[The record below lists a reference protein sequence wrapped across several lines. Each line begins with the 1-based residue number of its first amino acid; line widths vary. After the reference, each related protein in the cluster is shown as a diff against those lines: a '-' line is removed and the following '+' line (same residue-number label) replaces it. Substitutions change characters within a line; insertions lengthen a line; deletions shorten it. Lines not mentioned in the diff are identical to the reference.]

1 MLFRGLVVIAL
12 GSSLYSDEFSMFK
25 CDTKQ
30 PGCIQVC
37 FNKFTPMNP
46 IRFWTFQMVFLFIPT
61 IFFYAYANNFNN
73 RVEKV
78 EQLRKDIEQLIT
90 PENSIKEYNFSEA
103 KELRKREAEI
113 FLKQKRL
120 DKSVRE
126 LGVYKSKVKIDVLE
140 GPPDTS
146 KKENSQILVSSK
158 LKIMY
163 ILHCLVK
170 ILIELIFLYL
180 NYLLQAQQSQT
191 YDFGFF
197 IFGQTWTVPER
208 YLCSTEKSIACNQQM
223 QAVSC
228 WISRPFEK
236 TMFLKYMVGLTYI
249 SIVVSSFEILEMLL
263 KSNKSR
269 LSKRK
274 TLRALRKFE
283 SNHNGH
289 ARNGKEEHHGFL
301 NKFYRPVSLSK
312 QDKTKF
318 SEEVQY
324 DVVTGH

>member
-1 MLFRGLVVIAL
+1 MFQSLGFLETFGLKVRRYSNGWGKVWWLLNMLFRGLVVIAL

-113 FLKQKRL
+113 FLKQKQL

-140 GPPDTS
+140 GPPDKSDS
-146 KKENSQILVSSK
+146 KKEKHAKK
-158 LKIMY
+158 LAN
-163 ILHCLVK
+163 LVK
-170 ILIELIFLYL
+170 QITGNSDKSSASEL
-180 NYLLQAQQSQT
+180 S
-191 YDFGFF
+191 
-197 IFGQTWTVPER
+197 
-208 YLCSTEKSIACNQQM
+208 
-223 QAVSC
+223 
-228 WISRPFEK
+228 
-236 TMFLKYMVGLTYI
+236 
-249 SIVVSSFEILEMLL
+249 
-263 KSNKSR
+263 
-269 LSKRK
+269 
-274 TLRALRKFE
+274 
-283 SNHNGH
+283 
-289 ARNGKEEHHGFL
+289 EEDE
-301 NKFYRPVSLSK
+301 NEPK
-312 QDKTKF
+312 KF
-318 SEEVQY
+318 SIFDDPIIDMDNPVYFSMY
-324 DVVTGH
+324 DKVKVRGKHPKV